1 MPTPTLE
8 QIAQEILR
16 CHDDNQHS
24 SAEHLRYELR
34 ALYRW
39 LTGQDPWAER

>member
-1 MPTPTLE
+1 MTPTLE
-8 QIAQEILR
+8 QVAAELRR
-16 CHDDNQHS
+16 CHDDNQDS
-24 SAEHLRYELR
+24 SAAHLLYELR